1 MALNAVV
8 EIVCKLLWHL
18 ADNLNQTRQT
28 KKEKKKKPSCQLASN
43 LPVELWVRKAIELEG
58 LPPSSRPAIIELK
71 LFPIVWLND
80 RS

>member
-1 MALNAVV
+1 MALNAVE

-28 KKEKKKKPSCQLASN
+28 KRKKPSCQLASN
-43 LPVELWVRKAIELEG
+43 LPIELWVRKVIELEG
-58 LPPSSRPAIIELK
+58 LPPSYRPAIIELK

>member
-28 KKEKKKKPSCQLASN
+28 KKEKKKNLAAN
-43 LPVELWVRKAIELEG
+43 
-58 LPPSSRPAIIELK
+58 
-71 LFPIVWLND
+71 
-80 RS
+80 